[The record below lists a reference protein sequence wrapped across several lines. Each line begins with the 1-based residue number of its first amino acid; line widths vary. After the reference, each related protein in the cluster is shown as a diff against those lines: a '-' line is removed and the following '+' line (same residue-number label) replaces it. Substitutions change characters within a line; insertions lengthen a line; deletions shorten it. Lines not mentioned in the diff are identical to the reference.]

1 MMWSIADFDL
11 KKFFLRW
18 RMYLLAVV
26 VAAVAVAILWCVP
39 PWQVEQV
46 RVRLNEP
53 ADEYRLATLENEC
66 RRTLLQGIGGFFLLA
81 GLYVAWRRVKAAEE
95 GQITERFTRAIDQL
109 GQNGPDK
116 MAIRLG
122 GIYALERIAKDSE
135 KDHGPIMEVL
145 TTYVRQNAP
154 VPREDPEKGP
164 EEELWEEEPTLESAW
179 LTADLQAI
187 LTVIGRRE
195 TTGNHRRNDPLNLT
209 SARLYGANMRGANL
223 CGVRLNFADLR
234 FADLREADLRGAE
247 LERADLDR
255 TDLRGAKNL
264 TENQVRETNNFKRA
278 FLPEHLAHLEE
289 DPPVA

>member
-1 MMWSIADFDL
+1 MMLSMADFDW
-11 KKFFLRW
+11 KKFG
-18 RMYLLAVV
+18 LLAVLV
-26 VAAVAVAILWCVP
+26 AVAVAALWCVP
-39 PWQVEQV
+39 LLQVEQV
-46 RVRLNEP
+46 RVRLDEP
-53 ADEYRLATLENEC
+53 DEYRLATLENEC

-154 VPREDPEKGP
+154 VPRKDPEKDLEKDP
-164 EEELWEEEPTLESAW
+164 EEELWEEEPTLRSPW
-179 LTADLQAI
+179 PTADLQAI

-195 TTGNHRRNDPLNLT
+195 TTGNNRRNDPLNLT

-223 CGVRLNFADLR
+223 CGVRLNSADLR
-234 FADLREADLRGAE
+234 FADLRETDLRGAD
-247 LERADLDR
+247 LGGADLDH

-264 TENQVRETNNFKRA
+264 TENQVRETNNFKQA

-289 DPPVA
+289 DPPGPEVV

>member
-1 MMWSIADFDL
+1 MVLSMAGFDL

-18 RMYLLAVV
+18 RMYLLAVPM
-26 VAAVAVAILWCVP
+26 AVALLWWVP

-46 RVRLNEP
+46 RGRLDEP

-145 TTYVRQNAP
+145 TTYVQQNAS
-154 VPREDPEKGP
+154 VPREDPEREDP
-164 EEELWEEEPTLESAW
+164 EEERWEEELPLP
-179 LTADLQAI
+179 TADIQAI

-195 TTGNHRRNDPLNLT
+195 TTGNNRRNDPLRLT
-209 SARLYGANMRGANL
+209 STRLYGANMRGANL

-234 FADLREADLRGAE
+234 EADLREADLRGAD
-247 LERADLDR
+247 LTRADLTR
-255 TDLRGAKNL
+255 ADLRGAKNL
-264 TENQVRETNNFKRA
+264 TENQVRETNNFGQA
-278 FLPEHLAHLEE
+278 SLPKHLAHLEA
-289 DPPVA
+289 PRPF